1 MRPVILHLEGFAS
14 FRASTRVDFSDADFF
29 ALVGPTGSGKSTII
43 DAMTFALYGSVPR
56 WGRKGMVSLALAP
69 TTTRGTVKLVFEAGG
84 QRYVVARELRRLG
97 GQVGQRAA
105 SLERISDPGG
115 LAEPGEPTELLAKD
129 RGVAEAV
136 ERLLGLSYEDFC
148 QCVVLP
154 QGQFAAFLHAK
165 ASERQEILLRLLGA
179 ERYQQIMQRANQ
191 RTSEAAQR
199 AGALT
204 ETLAAFGD
212 ATQEAEDAARE
223 AEAALAALG
232 DRMSITLPGIHS
244 AAQEL
249 AAAGDELARLER
261 EEVTLAAVQI
271 PGDVAN
277 WTPTWPG
284 PGRHWAGSVTP
295 SARPGTPTRPP
306 ARHWRLARS
315 ALSWNVPVVSG
326 RSKNDSGLNAQCA
339 RRKLGGSRNC
349 PGRRAQ
355 R

>member
-1 MRPVILHLEGFAS
+1 M
-14 FRASTRVDFSDADFF
+14 
-29 ALVGPTGSGKSTII
+29 GPQRHG
-43 DAMTFALYGSVPR
+43 VPR
-56 WGRKGMVSLALAP
+56 ARADHHPRDGQACLRGRRPAL
-69 TTTRGTVKLVFEAGG
+69 RS
-84 QRYVVARELRRLG
+84 VARELRRLG

-204 ETLAAFGD
+204 RRWRPSATLPR
-212 ATQEAEDAARE
+212 EAEDAARE

-232 DRMSITLPGIHS
+232 DRMSAFTLPGIHS

-249 AAAGDELARLER
+249 AAAERTRPPGARGGYAGR
-261 EEVTLAAVQI
+261 R
-271 PGDVAN
+271 PDPRRRR
-277 WTPTWPG
+277 PTRHR
-284 PGRHWAGSVTP
+284 PGRDPGGIRPGSVTP

-339 RRKLGGSRNC
+339 RRKLGGSRM